1 MNSNRSI
8 FSIVLT
14 FIVLSFI
21 FRYFWPLILGLLI
34 VFIGFIFYLR
44 YKSDK
49 ILSNSELKQE
59 EVYENPEEQNFV
71 KSNDVIDVEYTE
83 HKE

>member
-14 FIVLSFI
+14 FIVLAFI